1 MKIIMYVFTFL
12 LLIYSCNKEKS
23 DARKMVGTWKR
34 EFKNG
39 MTGQLLFE
47 DTVYIDKK
55 HFKQDNV
62 FYNFYLKNDS
72 LILIKDED
80 TSTYCYNFIT
90 DNQFTIR
97 CFSSLEEG
105 LYYHLKRI

>member
-1 MKIIMYVFTFL
+1 MKIIMYVFSFV
-12 LLIYSCNKEKS
+12 LLIYSCNKDKS
-23 DARKMVGTWKR
+23 DTRKMVGTWKR

-39 MTGQLLFE
+39 MTGQLLSE
-47 DTVYIDKK
+47 DTVYIDNN